1 MLQSLPTFLS
11 KAALP
16 SAASLA
22 DLAPLEIQSSQ
33 SQGLK
38 NFKEKWS
45 PANCLQAIQH
55 SGLYEAGRSLYW
67 LDPGLSSNDTLLLE
81 EPPYAE
87 VLEAEQIL
95 CCSHGAGDRFFFPG
109 AFGCFAPKH
118 VLNTGELPTKLSLLH
133 KHTQLY
139 AWYVAMCRAWL
150 DTDLEQIKKLHE
162 MALTVT
168 VRALAT
174 TDSISVTLEILT
186 VNDKSRQG
194 SNSDTFL
201 MFAKKVQCIE
211 RQQAATTK
219 KDLLQSLISKNVRF
233 NGTKINKTVLDGA
246 LKVAGMLSDASS
258 EILSRI
264 QREHGRDV
272 FSNNYSKLARLCTRC
287 QKQVATLENVGAG
300 GGAETLLEFT
310 LGAAYVAVARNQCSP
325 DFFNVETIDPRGDEV
340 GWACGTVAKIA
351 VAHQMVQLAEA
362 AWQQAPVGSLKDEA
376 RKTSDALKKLG
387 TPLAFHYA
395 VPKEVDAG
403 CSNAA
408 EDVLEERDPLC
419 GVTDGLDASGVK
431 AVEFMISWKPPRC
444 PTHVPTS

>member
-1 MLQSLPTFLS
+1 M
-11 KAALP
+11 
-16 SAASLA
+16 
-22 DLAPLEIQSSQ
+22 
-33 SQGLK
+33 
-38 NFKEKWS
+38 
-45 PANCLQAIQH
+45 
-55 SGLYEAGRSLYW
+55 
-67 LDPGLSSNDTLLLE
+67 
-81 EPPYAE
+81 
-87 VLEAEQIL
+87 
-95 CCSHGAGDRFFFPG
+95 
-109 AFGCFAPKH
+109 
-118 VLNTGELPTKLSLLH
+118 
-133 KHTQLY
+133 
-139 AWYVAMCRAWL
+139 
-150 DTDLEQIKKLHE
+150 
-162 MALTVT
+162 
-168 VRALAT
+168 
-174 TDSISVTLEILT
+174 
-186 VNDKSRQG
+186 
-194 SNSDTFL
+194 
-201 MFAKKVQCIE
+201 
-211 RQQAATTK
+211 
-219 KDLLQSLISKNVRF
+219 RF